1 MRSLVLGKNL
11 GMSVGGFTEKE
22 ESKYLSNSCH
32 LFGLGQV
39 LNLSLVDMVLDK
51 SLL

>member
-22 ESKYLSNSCH
+22 SKYLSNSRQ
-32 LFGLGQV
+32 LFGLGQI
-39 LNLSLVDMVLDK
+39 LNLSLVDMVLDN